1 MRSAGDTWKGARKR
15 ESADGERGENMAGKK
30 KIASGDDKARIESDI
45 RQFHENVGEVKENDE
60 TRDVIEMA
68 KQYCE
73 DTKYFLEKRDYVT
86 AFGCINYAH
95 GLIDAYRKKWR
106 D

>member
-1 MRSAGDTWKGARKR
+1 MASAEGTWKGAD
-15 ESADGERGENMAGKK
+15 EVVMKK
-30 KIASGDDKARIESDI
+30 TDARSEKERIESDI
-45 RQFHENVGEVKENDE
+45 KQFHSNVKEVKITDD

-73 DTKYFLEKRDYVT
+73 DTKYFLEKKDYVT